1 MSIVS
6 DKPRFDLK
14 TALAAMSWVAL
25 WLGYYQA
32 LSKQVV
38 ALDNLIPLNNL
49 PSGGWAQLGLV
60 ATIFGIAVLFLPIIL
75 LTHYLCRRVLK
86 PGTTALE
93 VLARTGLVLVVSFV
107 LFAILL
113 PPY

>member
-1 MSIVS
+1 MQN
-6 DKPRFDLK
+6 DRTNPQFDLK

-32 LSKQVV
+32 FSKQVV

-49 PSGGWAQLGLV
+49 PTEGWEQLGLL
-60 ATIFGIAVLFLPIIL
+60 ANILGIAVLFTPIIL
-75 LTHYLCRRVLK
+75 LTHYLCRRVMK
-86 PGTTALE
+86 PGTAALE
-93 VLARTGLVLVVSFV
+93 VLAHTGLVLVVSFA